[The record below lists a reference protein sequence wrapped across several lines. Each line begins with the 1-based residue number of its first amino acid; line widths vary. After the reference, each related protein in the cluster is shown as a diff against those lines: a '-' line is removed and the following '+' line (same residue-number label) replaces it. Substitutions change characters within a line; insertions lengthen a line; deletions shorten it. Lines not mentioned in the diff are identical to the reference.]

1 MGRPR
6 LKSNKKIDDI
16 MNEEKQRIAEENNK
30 RIKEYEKML
39 SKSNVSKEIKFQ
51 KDEFAEKIEGEV
63 ATAKYLTGRYT
74 VGRKVF
80 HQNYKKGKII
90 EVTGDVISVK
100 FKGGEIKCFIYPKAV
115 EMGHIKLVDDKI
127 KRGCYRQRLFQSI

>member
-39 SKSNVSKEIKFQ
+39 SKSNIAQEKKFF
-51 KDEFAEKIEGEV
+51 KDEFAEKVEGAV
-63 ATAKYLTGRYT
+63 DAPKYITGRYV
-74 VGRKVF
+74 VGKKVF